1 MGEFDTSVGSTI
13 ELLLYVALAIV
24 ITLVM
29 VVLYFVYQYWF
40 FKKYR
45 HATTHPDYEE
55 LRDLDGNVVQQA
67 NTICSVGAGGAS
79 CPPPINL
86 HDLFC
91 LGIRMDE
98 AATRPKLQLLRTASL
113 PTREEL
119 PTHRA
124 ASLYPRSESVPP
136 SKSSANLIL
145 QATSTAMASS
155 RTEPLVHTSFVP
167 GTAPVDNTDQDII
180 RVQSNRADQTDPQ
193 SI

>member
-67 NTICSVGAGGAS
+67 NTICSVGA
-79 CPPPINL
+79 
-86 HDLFC
+86 
-91 LGIRMDE
+91 GIRMDE